1 MNRPNHGGNLIWAA
15 TLAGCP
21 PSFILDFSASINPL
35 GPPQFLLKAI
45 QENLGAIAH
54 YPDPSYQQ
62 LCLALA
68 QEHQVPPDH
77 VLPGNGAAELITWAA
92 RELAELDWVGMVTPA
107 FSDYQRSLSA
117 FHAKIKEFPLE
128 LPALMVASFDPPQP
142 PFKRGENQLSPPFVG
157 VACPEDLGGFR
168 GILPIERDNSYF
180 CVHGNPQK
188 RGVRLFDL
196 PRGDER
202 AGLLLNNPHNP
213 TGKLWRREE
222 ILPYLE
228 EFALVVLDEAFMD
241 FLSPKEE
248 QSLIPLVQDYP
259 NLVIIRSLTKFYSMP
274 GLRLGYAIA
283 HPARLQR
290 WQQWRDPWS
299 VNVLAEAA
307 GLAALE
313 DREFR
318 QQTWNWLAPTRA
330 KLWQDLEHIPG
341 LYPYLGA
348 ANFLLVHSQQSVL
361 QLQEKLLRRDR
372 VLIRDCVSFA
382 ELGDRYFRV
391 AVRTEAENQRLVEG
405 LTNLVVP
412 KN

>member
-1 MNRPNHGGNLIWAA
+1 MNRPNHGGNLLWAA

-54 YPDPSYQQ
+54 YPDPSYQK

-68 QEHQVPPDH
+68 QEHQIPPSY

-92 RELAELDWVGMVTPA
+92 RELAQLDWVGLVTPA
-107 FSDYQRSLSA
+107 FSDYGRSLSA
-117 FHAKIKEFPLE
+117 FQAHIKEFPLE
-128 LPALMVASFDPPQP
+128 LPLPIVTSIDPPQP
-142 PFKRGENQLSPPFVG
+142 PYVLWTGYANKRGGKEKSPSPPAPLPFW
-157 VACPEDLGGFR
+157 ER
-168 GILPIERDNSYF
+168 GE
-180 CVHGNPQK
+180 
-188 RGVRLFDL
+188 RLFDL
-196 PRGDER
+196 PRDGER

-213 TGKLWRREE
+213 TGKLWQQEE

-228 EFALVVLDEAFMD
+228 KFALVVVDEAFMD
-241 FLSPKEE
+241 FLPPEEE

-259 NLVIIRSLTKFYSMP
+259 NLVVIRSLTKFYSMP

-283 HPARLQR
+283 HPERLQQ

-299 VNVLAEAA
+299 VNVLSEAA

-313 DREFR
+313 DTEFR
-318 QQTWNWLAPTRA
+318 QQTWDWLAPTRT
-330 KLWQDLEHIPG
+330 KLWQDLAKIPG
-341 LYPYLGA
+341 LHPYEGA
-348 ANFLLVHSQQSVL
+348 ANFLLVSSQYSVS
-361 QLQEKLLRRDR
+361 QLQEHLLCHDR
-372 VLIRDCVSFA
+372 VLIRDCISFP

-391 AVRTEAENQRLVEG
+391 AVRTEAENQRLIDG
-405 LTNLVVP
+405 LINL
-412 KN
+412 

>member
-1 MNRPNHGGNLIWAA
+1 MNRPNHGGNLLWAA

-45 QENLGAIAH
+45 QESLGAIAH
-54 YPDPSYQQ
+54 YPDPSYRQ

-68 QEHQVPPDH
+68 QEHQVPPNY

-92 RELAELDWVGMVTPA
+92 RELAQLDWVGLMTPA

-117 FHAKIKEFPLE
+117 FHAQIKEFPLE
-128 LPALMVASFDPPQP
+128 LSLPMVASFDPPQP
-142 PFKRGENQLSPPFVG
+142 PYVRWTGSANKRGENQLIF
-157 VACPEDLGGFR
+157 
-168 GILPIERDNSYF
+168 
-180 CVHGNPQK
+180 
-188 RGVRLFDL
+188 FDL
-196 PRGDER
+196 PRDGER

-228 EFALVVLDEAFMD
+228 SFALVVVDEAFMD
-241 FLSPKEE
+241 FLQPDEE
-248 QSLIPLVQDYP
+248 QSLISLVEDYP

-318 QQTWNWLAPTRA
+318 QQTWDWLAPTRA

-372 VLIRDCVSFA
+372 VLIRDCVSFP